1 MLHEKV
7 CLTIKIIVMAEHV
20 NGINPDILKW
30 ARERSGYTVETI
42 ATALKKEVSIVNDW
56 ELGERALTY
65 VQLETL
71 ADKYKRPIAIFFF
84 PEPPEEPNIA
94 ENPTLRSSDNDRLDP
109 GIHILLRQ
117 AYARQIS
124 LMELNLGT
132 NPSEKKIFRDLQPR
146 VTDSPTAL
154 AQQTRVYLNIS
165 INQQTKWSRASEALD
180 NWRDSIEEN
189 GIFVFKDAFKDDSVD
204 GFCLVHDEF
213 PVIYLNNSRQPVR
226 QIFSLFHELGHLLLG
241 ENGITRRTNPISGTI
256 EAFCNQFASECLV
269 PSDDLETQLNFS
281 VYDDKRIEALANR
294 YKVSRP
300 VILLKLVNRGIL
312 TQEYYSEWVG
322 QWNREH
328 ERHIET
334 GTGRK
339 QPSGGNYHNTH
350 AVYLGYR
357 FIDLAFSKYRQGYC
371 SIEQLAEYL
380 STKVKH
386 LPELE
391 DRLSKRALR

>member
-1 MLHEKV
+1 
-7 CLTIKIIVMAEHV
+7 MAEYV
-20 NGINPDILKW
+20 KGINPNIVKW
-30 ARERSGYTVETI
+30 ARERSGYTTEAI
-42 ATALKKEVSIVNDW
+42 ATALNKDVSIVNDW
-56 ELGERALTY
+56 ESGERALTY
-65 VQLETL
+65 VQLEQV

-84 PEPPEEPNIA
+84 PEPPEEENIG

-109 GIHILLRQ
+109 RIHILLRQ

-124 LMELNLGT
+124 LMELNLGA
-132 NPSEKKIFRDLQPR
+132 NPSEKKIFRDLQTR
-146 VTDSPTAL
+146 LATDSPTAL

-165 INQQTKWSRASEALD
+165 INKQTKWSSASEALD
-180 NWRDSIEEN
+180 NWKDSVEEN

-213 PVIYLNNSRQPVR
+213 PVIYLNNSRRSVR

-241 ENGITRRTNPISGTI
+241 ENGITRRTNPISGNI

-269 PSDDLETQLNFS
+269 PLDDLETQLNFS
-281 VYDDKRIEALANR
+281 EYDDNTIEVLAAR

-312 TQEYYSEWVG
+312 TQKYYNERVG

-328 ERHIET
+328 ERRIEKE
-334 GTGRK
+334 TGRK

-357 FIDLAFSKYRQGYC
+357 FMDLAFSKYRQGYC

>member
-1 MLHEKV
+1 
-7 CLTIKIIVMAEHV
+7 MAEHI

-30 ARERSGYTVETI
+30 ARESCRYTVEAI
-42 ATALKKEVSIVNDW
+42 ATVMKKDASTVNDW
-56 ELGERALTY
+56 ESGERAPTY
-65 VQLETL
+65 VQLEKL
-71 ADKYKRPIAIFFF
+71 ADTYKRPIAIFFF
-84 PEPPEEPNIA
+84 PEPPEEENIG
-94 ENPTLRSSDNDRLDP
+94 ENPTLRSSDNDQLDP
-109 GIHILLRQ
+109 RIHILLRQ

-124 LMELNLGT
+124 LMELNLGA

-146 VTDSPTAL
+146 VTDSPTVL
-154 AQQTRVYLNIS
+154 AQQTRVYLNIN
-165 INQQTKWSRASEALD
+165 INKQTKWSSASEALN
-180 NWRDSIEEN
+180 NWRDGIEEN

-213 PVIYLNNSRQPVR
+213 PVIYLNNSRHSVR

-256 EAFCNQFASECLV
+256 EAFCNQFAAECLV

-281 VYDDKRIEALANR
+281 VYDDNRIEALATR

-300 VILLKLVNRGIL
+300 VILLKLVNRGIF
-312 TQEYYSEWVG
+312 TQEYYNERVG
-322 QWNREH
+322 QWSREYEH
-328 ERHIET
+328 RTKKVT
-334 GTGRK
+334 GGK

-357 FIDLAFSKYRQGYC
+357 FMDLAFSKYRQGYC